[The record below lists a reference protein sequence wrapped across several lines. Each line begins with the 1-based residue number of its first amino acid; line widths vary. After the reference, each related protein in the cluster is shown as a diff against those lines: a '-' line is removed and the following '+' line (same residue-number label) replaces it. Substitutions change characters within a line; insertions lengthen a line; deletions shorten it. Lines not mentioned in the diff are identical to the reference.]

1 MELNE
6 IGYVYGDHA
15 RTEPTLKERPTA
27 IGIVQSRLAPPFAAL
42 GASMTG
48 IQPDQINTVG

>member
-48 IQPDQINTVG
+48 IQPEQINTVG